1 MVVFIFYKNFM
12 VEYMVILFIKNK
24 IISEKCEKN
33 VGLDYFM
40 SKWSGKSTRG
50 GYIKKE
56 NKNQYHNR
64 ERGVYEKVS
73 KNKHNVGGYV
83 LNRF

>member
-1 MVVFIFYKNFM
+1 M
-12 VEYMVILFIKNK
+12 
-24 IISEKCEKN
+24 KN
-33 VGLDYFM
+33 VRKM
-40 SKWSGKSTRG
+40 SDWIILCPNGVEKVLGG